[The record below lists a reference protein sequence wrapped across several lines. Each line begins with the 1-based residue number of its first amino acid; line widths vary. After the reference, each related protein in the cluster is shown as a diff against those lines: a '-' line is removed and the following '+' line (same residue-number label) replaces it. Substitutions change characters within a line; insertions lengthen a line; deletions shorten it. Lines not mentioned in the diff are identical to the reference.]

1 MDSRGHGTFAD
12 MLSQRIRS
20 GSHGLATRWF
30 SRLNATVP
38 LQPDQIFPRQG
49 SHDRIPDLINEIGK
63 FVAADGDAAGS
74 SFMIAEARQLGT
86 LRHEQHASVHQLFH
100 EYDLLRGILDAFTL
114 EESREVHTAPAADV
128 IGAMRRIDQAIS
140 LLTRVTVD
148 TFVEACAQTMHEQAK
163 TLEQFNR
170 LVSHELRQPLTA
182 LQAAAPLLRNGRDG
196 ARRERVVGAIERNVA
211 RLVELVS
218 TITKAAA
225 ARTNGRRV
233 GWQRVSLTVVATEA
247 ARQLRETAAARHVQ
261 MRIELHMPE
270 VVVDTASLELMLTN
284 LLSNAIK
291 YSDPNKSRRYVE
303 VILVSHTDKA
313 CVIQVRDNGIG
324 IALEDQREIFAPFY
338 RGQSSRDKTLRVDGL
353 GLGLAIVHDCARTLE
368 AEVSVDSAPAKG
380 TSIASASCGRTATET
395 GKS

>member
-1 MDSRGHGTFAD
+1 
-12 MLSQRIRS
+12 
-20 GSHGLATRWF
+20 
-30 SRLNATVP
+30 VP

-196 ARRERVVGAIERNVA
+196 ARRERVVGANRAQCGAV
-211 RLVELVS
+211 
-218 TITKAAA
+218 
-225 ARTNGRRV
+225 GR
-233 GWQRVSLTVVATEA
+233 
-247 ARQLRETAAARHVQ
+247 ARQHHYQ
-261 MRIELHMPE
+261 
-270 VVVDTASLELMLTN
+270 
-284 LLSNAIK
+284 
-291 YSDPNKSRRYVE
+291 
-303 VILVSHTDKA
+303 
-313 CVIQVRDNGIG
+313 G
-324 IALEDQREIFAPFY
+324 
-338 RGQSSRDKTLRVDGL
+338 
-353 GLGLAIVHDCARTLE
+353 
-368 AEVSVDSAPAKG
+368 
-380 TSIASASCGRTATET
+380 CGRTNQRQARRMATRLVDGRRDGSGPPASRNCGRPPRADAHRAPHAGSRRRYGVSRADADQPALECDQVQRPEQVEAVR
-395 GKS
+395 

>member
-1 MDSRGHGTFAD
+1 
-12 MLSQRIRS
+12 
-20 GSHGLATRWF
+20 
-30 SRLNATVP
+30 
-38 LQPDQIFPRQG
+38 
-49 SHDRIPDLINEIGK
+49 
-63 FVAADGDAAGS
+63 
-74 SFMIAEARQLGT
+74 
-86 LRHEQHASVHQLFH
+86 
-100 EYDLLRGILDAFTL
+100 
-114 EESREVHTAPAADV
+114 
-128 IGAMRRIDQAIS
+128 
-140 LLTRVTVD
+140 
-148 TFVEACAQTMHEQAK
+148 
-163 TLEQFNR
+163 
-170 LVSHELRQPLTA
+170 
-182 LQAAAPLLRNGRDG
+182 
-196 ARRERVVGAIERNVA
+196 
-211 RLVELVS
+211 
-218 TITKAAA
+218 
-225 ARTNGRRV
+225 
-233 GWQRVSLTVVATEA
+233 
-247 ARQLRETAAARHVQ
+247 
-261 MRIELHMPE
+261 MPE